1 MRIELY
7 QDSKLMEIKEV
18 LDISGKIK
26 FRRYDGNLILL
37 EERDATPEEQQQYQQ
52 DEADKVTLAELTTI
66 KTLAEKSTDLT
77 TTEIKQGLKL
87 LLKHWIKE
95 KMGGALGG

>member
-1 MRIELY
+1 LRIELY
-7 QDSKLMEIKEV
+7 QDSKLIEVKEV
-18 LDISGKIK
+18 LDVSGKIK

-52 DEADKVTLAELTTI
+52 DESDKIDLSDLQTL
-66 KTLAEKSTDLT
+66 KTLAEKVADLT

-87 LLKHWIKE
+87 LLKHFLKRT
-95 KMGGALGG
+95 